1 MEGNSLKLTERQLRD
16 IAIRAYKKGQAT
28 GYLEARDAIRDLR
41 EQILAAVRESA
52 DAPRRE
58 P

>member
-28 GYLEARDAIRDLR
+28 ANWEARDAIRDLR
-41 EQILAAVRESA
+41 EQILAAVREGA